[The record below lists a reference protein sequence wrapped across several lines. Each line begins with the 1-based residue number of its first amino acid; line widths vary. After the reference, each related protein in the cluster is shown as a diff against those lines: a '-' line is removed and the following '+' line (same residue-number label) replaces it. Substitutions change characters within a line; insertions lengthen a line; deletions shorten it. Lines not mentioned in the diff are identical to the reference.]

1 MNVTNWGA
9 ALRASEIKKR
19 RSFTWINFTLSA
31 ILVILSVVVGL
42 VIEQLVNTKFDF
54 IFWITFTLSSLLLVA
69 LWIVWKI
76 REAMTGALNA
86 LIHISI
92 DQVGVRGWG
101 HEILPKDVV
110 TKFAPISQ
118 QYRVLPGCRQVN
130 IGSQLSS
137 VVGNLERLVFSTH
150 GTSLSVIPVGHFPA
164 MFGLGYRFQFPPG
177 TIFLEQVK
185 RSSAGSE
192 EAKSKRTDASEF
204 ISCNLDDIWER
215 SPASEEFS
223 KSLSRELK
231 RIDFTNVDRVWC
243 EFAFVDDPKVVG
255 WRKDMTS
262 GGPAGRRSSDLIVS
276 VGFFDAPSSDG
287 ISFSPVKIVNRGSSG
302 ECKIFSPQ
310 SLSVAEAAYC
320 IVETVNSLLLI
331 SSATQIDVLVRA
343 PRIVS
348 VVAGTLFQNR
358 VPTAN
363 GGVPPMDPW
372 DRLTLWGPEY
382 RTNVEGRDGI
392 ISTKAFKI
400 LDDL

>member
-1 MNVTNWGA
+1 MKVTNWGE
-9 ALRASEIKKR
+9 ALRASAIRKR

-31 ILVILSVVVGL
+31 ILVILSVAVGL
-42 VIEQLVNTKFDF
+42 AIEELVNGKFGF
-54 IFWITFTLSSLLLVA
+54 IFWITFALSSLLLVT
-69 LWIVWKI
+69 LWIIWKI
-76 REAMTGALNA
+76 REAMTSALNA

-118 QYRVLPGCRQVN
+118 QYRVLPDCSQVN

-177 TIFLEQVK
+177 TLFLEQVK
-185 RSSAGSE
+185 QSSVGNE
-192 EAKSKRTDASEF
+192 EAKYKRTNASEF
-204 ISCNLDDIWER
+204 ISCNLDDIWEKT
-215 SPASEEFS
+215 PVSEEFS
-223 KSLSRELK
+223 KSLSEELEK
-231 RIDFTNVDRVWC
+231 IDFTNVDRVWC
-243 EFAFVDDPKVVG
+243 EFAFVDDPKIVG
-255 WRKDMTS
+255 WREDMAS

-276 VGFFDAPSSDG
+276 VGFFDIRSSEK
-287 ISFSPVKIVNRGSSG
+287 ISFSPVKIVNRGSNG
-302 ECKIFSPQ
+302 ELRVFSPR
-310 SLSVAEAAYC
+310 SLSVAEAACC
-320 IVETVNSLLLI
+320 IAETVNSLLLI
-331 SSATQIDVLVRA
+331 SSGTQIDVLVRA

-348 VVAGTLFQNR
+348 VVAGILFQNR
-358 VPTAN
+358 IPTVN
-363 GGVPPMDPW
+363 GGFPPMDPW

-382 RTNVEGRDGI
+382 RTNDEGRDGI
-392 ISTKAFKI
+392 ITTKAFEI